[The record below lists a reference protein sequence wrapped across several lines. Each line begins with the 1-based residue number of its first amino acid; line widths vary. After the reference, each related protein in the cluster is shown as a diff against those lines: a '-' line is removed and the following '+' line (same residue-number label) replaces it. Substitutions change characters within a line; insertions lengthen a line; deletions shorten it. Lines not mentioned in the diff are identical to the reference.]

1 MPKSTGHAD
10 YQQAM
15 ALIDKNLKD
24 INKHSDPISWNL
36 NTALGLLARGLQ
48 TDMAELRQR
57 LDAIGSKR

>member
-15 ALIDKNLKD
+15 AFIDKNLKD

-36 NTALGLLARGLQ
+36 NTALGFLHKVFRR
-48 TDMAELRQR
+48 TWRN
-57 LDAIGSKR
+57 